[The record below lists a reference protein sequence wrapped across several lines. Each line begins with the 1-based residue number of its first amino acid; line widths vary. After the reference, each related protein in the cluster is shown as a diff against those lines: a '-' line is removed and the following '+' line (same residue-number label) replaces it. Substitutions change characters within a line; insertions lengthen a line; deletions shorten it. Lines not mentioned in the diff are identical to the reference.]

1 MMWLRCL
8 HYSKRGM
15 NVGKDKSKSRP
26 IGVFD
31 SGVGGLTVAREVM
44 RHLPDENIVY
54 FGDTARVPYGS
65 KSRDNIIHYSR
76 QIIRFL
82 LTKNVKAIV
91 IACNTA
97 TALALDVVQKEFD
110 VPIIGVIEPGAR
122 AAVSETRNK
131 HIGVIGTEATIRS
144 EMYTKVIQGMDPEM
158 QVNGKP
164 CPLFV
169 PVVEEGFAKHHIAE
183 EVIDYYLN
191 DMKDSE
197 IDTMILGCTHYPL
210 LRSRIMKYFGESIHL
225 VNPAYET
232 AMDLKKILEEQGLA
246 NDTEN
251 LTKYEFYV
259 SDTAEKFKQ
268 FANSILPYNVE
279 TIQKINIEEY

>member
-1 MMWLRCL
+1 M
-8 HYSKRGM
+8 SKD
-15 NVGKDKSKSRP
+15 NNKSRP

-44 RHLPDENIVY
+44 RQLPDENIVY

-65 KSRDNIIHYSR
+65 KSKDNIIRYCR

-82 LTKNVKAIV
+82 LTKDVKAIV

-97 TALALDVVQKEFD
+97 TALALDVVQKEFEL
-110 VPIIGVIEPGAR
+110 PIIGVIEPGAR
-122 AAVSETRNK
+122 AAVMESRNK
-131 HIGVIGTEATIRS
+131 NIGVIGTEATIS
-144 EMYTKVIQGMDPEM
+144 SQMYTKVIQGMDPEM
-158 QVNGKP
+158 KVYGKP

-169 PVVEEGFAKHHIAE
+169 PLVEEGFAKHHIAE
-183 EVIDYYLN
+183 EVIDIYLN
-191 DMKDSE
+191 DMKASG

-210 LRSRIMKYFGESIHL
+210 LRSRINKYFGETIHL

-232 AMDLKKILEEQGLA
+232 AMDLKKILEENGIA
-246 NDTEN
+246 NERES

-279 TIQKINIEEY
+279 TIQKINIEEF

>member
-1 MMWLRCL
+1 
-8 HYSKRGM
+8 M

-26 IGVFD
+26 VGVFD

-44 RHLPDENIVY
+44 RQLPDENIVY

-65 KSRDNIIHYSR
+65 KSKDNIIRYSR

-82 LTKNVKAIV
+82 MTKDVKAIV

-110 VPIIGVIEPGAR
+110 IPIIGVIEPGAR

-144 EMYTKVIQGMDPEM
+144 EMYTKVIQGMDPQM

-169 PVVEEGFAKHHIAE
+169 PLVEEGFAKHHIAE
-183 EVIDYYLN
+183 EVIDYYLS
-191 DMKDSE
+191 DMKDSG

-232 AMDLKKILEEQGLA
+232 AMDLKSNLEEQGLA
-246 NDTEN
+246 NDTES

-279 TIQKINIEEY
+279 TIQKINIEEF